1 MVPDA
6 LIDNLVISGNETT
19 IAARL
24 TELLGTAISKLMI
37 SLLPITGTGEDEQQQ
52 AQLMHLVALYCLQ

>member
-6 LIDNLVISGNETT
+6 LIDNLVIGNETT
-19 IAARL
+19 IAERL
-24 TELLGTAISKLMI
+24 TELLGTAISELMI

-52 AQLMHLVALYCLQ
+52 AQLCSSN